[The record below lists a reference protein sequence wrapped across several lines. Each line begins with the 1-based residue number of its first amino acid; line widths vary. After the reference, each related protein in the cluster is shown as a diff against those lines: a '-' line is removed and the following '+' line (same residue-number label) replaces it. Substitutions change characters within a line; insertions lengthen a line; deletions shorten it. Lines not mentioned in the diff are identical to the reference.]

1 MMSVNTTKLA
11 LQKLNAGICNSC
23 RVTKS
28 VKQCSRILVAKFVS
42 ELFRLIPCLLTL
54 FSRLVRFRTSNPQNF
69 KNTEEIVLDV
79 RSDRSFRLDLDIWF
93 VIGLDLVHQ
102 QLMSCAL
109 LHWRQRSFFYRQIES
124 HHQNKHITNEYN
136 HIINVLTK
144 ILIKIQTYSYDAV
157 SIDPIY
163 RLNSSTSRI
172 YYMFTKQ
179 LFAKFRRNIRY
190 LIIFICS

>member
-1 MMSVNTTKLA
+1 MVFTPSICPFRRVFYGISIQTQNVPVFCCLSAINGTGKSQWLIGLDNRKIQFKSKSDHRMMSVNTTKLA

-54 FSRLVRFRTSNPQNF
+54 FSRFVRFRTSNPQNF

-109 LHWRQRSFFYRQIES
+109 LHWRQRSFLQIDR
-124 HHQNKHITNEYN
+124 
-136 HIINVLTK
+136 K
-144 ILIKIQTYSYDAV
+144 IPPKQTYHQ
-157 SIDPIY
+157 
-163 RLNSSTSRI
+163 RI
-172 YYMFTKQ
+172 
-179 LFAKFRRNIRY
+179 
-190 LIIFICS
+190 